1 MARELIE
8 ELNSELAGL
17 YPEEGATHLRLGPE
31 EVQPGRGAFLVAVG
45 GPTAVALGRS
55 ACAGEVTR
63 WLIPEQSGGA
73 RPVQRPPARTPTPPQ
88 SRRRPA
94 GQPPGRLGGAQSQT
108 VIDPAGYMAPFAP

>member
-73 RPVQRPPARTPTPPQ
+73 RPVQRPPARTPTPAPK
-88 SRRRPA
+88 STPA
-94 GQPPGRLGGAQSQT
+94 RGAAPRAAGRST
-108 VIDPAGYMAPFAP
+108 ITDSD